1 MEPCQL
7 SSSSRKKTIN
17 RGNDISENIISSCFA
32 SYEENLDGI
41 KVIVLWELLKT
52 KSLLLWK
59 ELVAIPQMNVL
70 F

>member
-41 KVIVLWELLKT
+41 KVIVL
-52 KSLLLWK
+52 
-59 ELVAIPQMNVL
+59 
-70 F
+70 